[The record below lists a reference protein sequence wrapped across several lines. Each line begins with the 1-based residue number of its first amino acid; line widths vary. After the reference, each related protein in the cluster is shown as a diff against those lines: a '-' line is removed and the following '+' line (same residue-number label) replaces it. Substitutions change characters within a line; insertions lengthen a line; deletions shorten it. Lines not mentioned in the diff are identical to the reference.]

1 MSLTNPV
8 SAIKETFIH
17 LNEKRIS
24 NLTNK
29 RSKQVSNTGFCV
41 GQFVLLTDEVNVRAE
56 ARAKLSIPNRSRLYK
71 IVALNKNAFTATIL
85 DVLSGS
91 RREVLTSRLCNL
103 DLHTLEMYNFSSPTF
118 YKNLQKLTD
127 MVRRKY
133 VPPRWLTPPG
143 LHLLNPNDEVL
154 REDHGIDDTDSVGD
168 NVTDDDNKIT
178 EVTDDNRDIYTT
190 DDGSVPVTGDD
201 TNITEVT
208 NDNEDMYTTDG
219 GSVEKHKAS
228 VPTSRGEEGE
238 EDEEEEDGRNGEM
251 RNGLDGTE
259 VRDVPEKMKT
269 RYGGTRHVKV
279 YGTHPTPGAHES
291 ILEAKTHKSILKPT
305 NYKIFQNFISDQLKA
320 LSKHS
325 FYARKQAFNIHSQVC
340 NALDCSTCSC
350 AKKVHHLKFDPGNFS
365 KYMYSE
371 YPQIT
376 LKNKSMNKKVIF
388 ADNTT
393 PEKRDF
399 KKFHLSKKLV
409 EKACEHCVSFTEI
422 NLLSAI

>member
-1 MSLTNPV
+1 MGSVEISNQILANQLSKICSSQLGARNWDKSLSKAVQIVNNFHPYQCKFSRTQLLYSPFIHCQKGGHMSLNNPV

-41 GQFVLLTDEVNVRAE
+41 GQFVLLTDELNVRAE

-103 DLHTLEMYNFSSPTF
+103 DLHTLEMFNFSSPTF

-168 NVTDDDNKIT
+168 NVTDNIIT
-178 EVTDDNRDIYTT
+178 EVTD
-190 DDGSVPVTGDD
+190 VT
-201 TNITEVT
+201 
-208 NDNEDMYTTDG
+208 Y
-219 GSVEKHKAS
+219 
-228 VPTSRGEEGE
+228 
-238 EDEEEEDGRNGEM
+238 
-251 RNGLDGTE
+251 
-259 VRDVPEKMKT
+259 
-269 RYGGTRHVKV
+269 
-279 YGTHPTPGAHES
+279 
-291 ILEAKTHKSILKPT
+291 
-305 NYKIFQNFISDQLKA
+305 
-320 LSKHS
+320 
-325 FYARKQAFNIHSQVC
+325 
-340 NALDCSTCSC
+340 
-350 AKKVHHLKFDPGNFS
+350 
-365 KYMYSE
+365 
-371 YPQIT
+371 
-376 LKNKSMNKKVIF
+376 
-388 ADNTT
+388 
-393 PEKRDF
+393 
-399 KKFHLSKKLV
+399 
-409 EKACEHCVSFTEI
+409 
-422 NLLSAI
+422 